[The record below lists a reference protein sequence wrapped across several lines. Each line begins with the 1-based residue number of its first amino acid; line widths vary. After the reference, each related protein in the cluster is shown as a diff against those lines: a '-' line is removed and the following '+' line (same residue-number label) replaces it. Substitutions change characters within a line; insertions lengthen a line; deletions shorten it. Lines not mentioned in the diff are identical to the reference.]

1 MIVTHAVRP
10 LALHSDATLKLA
22 METLDR
28 TARGVVLAVDDDFRL
43 LSTIT
48 DGDIRRGL
56 LAGLSLQSPLID
68 VIRRKT
74 TSQYAN
80 PATVKEGTPPEDIL
94 RLMKERIIRHV
105 PVVDGAGHVVGLVT
119 ADQLV
124 PREVIP
130 LQAVI
135 MAGGYGKRLHP
146 LTENTPKP
154 MLHVG
159 EQPLMER
166 MISQLRDAGIR
177 RVNVTT
183 HFEPEKIQD
192 HFGDGAGFGVDITY
206 VPEERPLGTGGALR
220 LIEDRTEPL
229 LIING
234 DILTKVDFRAML
246 DFHNDHL
253 ADLTVGVRE
262 YDFQVPYGVIETQD
276 ARILRVNEK
285 PVYKFF
291 VNAGI
296 YLLGTKLD
304 EFNPSSE
311 RFDMTDLI
319 EHLVAAGRTV
329 VSFPIMEYWLDIGQL
344 ADYERAQNDVKTWK
358 DPQ

>member
-1 MIVTHAVRP
+1 MQLPSHCCLTPSQSLRDAAVQMERNSLGIVLVVDERR
-10 LALHSDATLKLA
+10 KLVG
-22 METLDR
+22 T
-28 TARGVVLAVDDDFRL
+28 V
-43 LSTIT
+43 T
-48 DGDIRRGL
+48 DGDLRRSV
-56 LAGLSLQSPLID
+56 LAGLTLERPISDVLERKASSAYPTPL
-68 VIRRKT
+68 
-74 TSQYAN
+74 
-80 PATVKEGTPPEDIL
+80 TVRLGTPREEII
-94 RLMKERIIRHV
+94 RLMEERLIRHV
-105 PVVDGAGHVVGLVT
+105 PIVDGEGHVVDLVT
-119 ADQLV
+119 ADQLI

-135 MAGGYGKRLHP
+135 MAGGYGKRLLP

-154 MLHVG
+154 MLPVG
-159 EQPLMER
+159 DQPLMEL

-183 HFEPEKIQD
+183 HFEPEKIRD
-192 HFGDGAGFGVDITY
+192 HFGDGTRFGVDMNY
-206 VPEERPLGTGGALR
+206 VSEERPLGTAGALR

-234 DILTKVDFRAML
+234 DILTKVDFRAMH
-246 DFHNDHL
+246 DFHNEHK

-262 YDFQVPYGVIETQD
+262 YDFQVPYGVVETED
-276 ARILRVNEK
+276 ARVIRVNEK

-296 YLLGTKLD
+296 YLLESALD
-304 EFNPSSE
+304 RFIPSAE

-319 EHLVAAGRTV
+319 AQLIAAGRTV
-329 VSFPIMEYWLDIGQL
+329 VSFPIMEYWLDIGRL
-344 ADYERAQNDVKTWK
+344 ADYERAQHDVKSWN